1 MYRKICANNKINLDK
16 RIIMKHVFTVF
27 TSLLLLFV
35 SGAHAQQWTWLTG
48 GNTPNVLPNYVDDP
62 GGRQKCSMWAG
73 HDGILYLFG
82 GDNFDSNFVFG
93 DLWSFDTST
102 TEWTWIAGSSSP
114 NSPGIYGVLGESQQ
128 GNQPG
133 SRKDAAS
140 WVDSQGNLWLFG
152 GVGYGVTSELGR
164 LNDLWKYDPVVGLWT
179 WISGSNQ
186 VNIYGNYGETGVPS
200 NTNMPGTRGE
210 SAHWISNDEL
220 YLFGGNG
227 QGDVSNG
234 YLKDLWKYSISE
246 NQWVHLGGGG
256 IADVAPNYG
265 ELNASSST
273 NHPGTRV
280 GSCNWISSDGTK
292 LYLFGGAGGAWGGVL
307 NDLWQYDLSTNNWTW
322 IGGTS
327 TTGDLGSSGELGVPS
342 INNRPAGRLQAV
354 SFAQNNYLWLFG
366 GYTNYY
372 INDLWRYNITTGEW
386 TWMGGEV
393 NGGDLGA
400 YLEQGP
406 SSLPN
411 YPSNKEGA
419 QGCVSDNGKFW
430 LFGGTGSVGGV
441 MNDLWKLEVAPD
453 APMMTCIPL
462 PANLQQGLVGYW
474 PFCGNANDESG
485 NGNDGVV
492 NGATLTED
500 RFGNAGSAYELNG
513 SDEYIS
519 VSSDSIALLPSE
531 QITLSVW
538 FKIDADGAYSGNN
551 LLGPIMRSRFYGYV
565 VWYDSL
571 STSIQV
577 ITHHDNNGEII
588 GSDTRTPAGVN
599 DNNWHLLTST
609 FNGDVSNLYLDGALV
624 DSYDISGNLYYV
636 PDGIV
641 AFGKDGNNPS
651 PLTAHY
657 AGSLDDIAIW
667 NRALTAEEITE
678 LFSDYSP
685 LVTYYLDNDGDTFGD
700 PNSSVETNTGMP
712 VGYSSNNVD
721 CDDTNA
727 LINIPE
733 HPIFNSFGPFCA
745 GSDIPSLP
753 TISANGLEGNWSPE
767 INNLE
772 TTTYTFTP
780 NINQCAYPGN
790 YTVEI
795 LPIPQVSIIN
805 SVSCVE
811 QVATITAIV
820 EPLGNYE
827 YNWLVPA
834 EVPNPGNVASFSTS
848 IDGLYSVV
856 VSSACFDSSQI
867 NTQNGDT
874 IIGCDGSYFPVCG
887 CDGETYA
894 NACYAYTQGI
904 THYSFGECSGI
915 ASFYCPSTEATTEV
929 SIQTS
934 NTPTFGFFGPYCSGS
949 SIPTLPTTSQNGISG
964 SWSPTI
970 NSQETTSYTFTP
982 DAGQCA
988 SSVTRTITITP
999 TLTPSFG
1006 IFGPYC
1012 AGSSIPGLPTTSTN
1026 GITGN
1031 WSPAINNQET
1041 TTYTFTPNAGQCAS
1055 SVTRTITITPTLTPS
1070 FGTFGPY
1077 CAGSSIP
1084 GLPTTST
1091 NGITGNWSPAIN
1103 NQETTTYTFTPNA
1116 GQCASSITRTISIAQ
1131 TVITCYLDEDNDGW
1145 GIEETFIQTCDCP
1158 AGYSDIL
1165 GDCDDT
1171 NNQSNPAASEVCLD
1185 QIDNNCNIEI
1195 DEECVLGCT
1204 SFDACNFD
1212 WLATIDDGSCAF
1224 NGEPCDDGD
1233 FMTMDD
1239 IIMNCFCGEIPV
1251 DIAAPHICG
1260 ANSVHNPNLPYSIM
1274 TDQEGNVYRT
1284 IIIGEQEWMAENL
1297 KTSTYRNGDTIPL
1310 VTDDS
1315 EWSTLNTG
1323 AYCFYNNDETFN
1335 CPFGKLYNWYTV
1347 VDSRNVCP
1355 VGWHVPTDDELS
1367 LLVNYLDPDADGGN
1381 NTNASGGKMK
1391 SFGLQYWTYPN
1402 LSAANGSGFSGL
1414 PGGARYPLGPSSSLN
1429 YIGYWWSSTEG
1440 NSNYAWARVLDS
1452 NSGSCHRWGP
1462 EFSKRFGFSVRCL
1475 RDNNTGLIPGCTD
1488 MFACNYNSSATEDDG
1503 SCQFSGSPCD
1513 DANASTI
1520 NDIIDASCGCV
1531 GTPIELGVEHTC
1543 GADFVH
1549 NPSLTYGSMTDQEG
1563 NVYKTIVIG
1572 DQEWMAENL
1581 NTSIYRNGD
1590 AIVTG
1595 MTNEEWSTTDVGAWA
1610 YQFDNSAISCPY
1622 GKLYNWFAC
1631 VDSRN
1636 LCPTGWHVPSDGDW
1650 AIMIEYL
1657 GGEWEAGWSMKSTGS
1672 SFNGTGLW
1680 SSWNEEATN
1689 SSGFSAIPGGVR
1701 SYSGIYNWY
1710 GQTGYWW
1717 SSSESGP
1724 DNAWVRFLNINMV
1737 NSGNDNGG
1745 NKKDGFSV
1753 RCLRDSDTGLIPG
1766 CLDLL
1771 ACNYNPDATEEDG
1784 SCYYPGCIDP
1794 LALNYNPLAGCNDGS
1809 CIYTP
1814 IPGCTDPLAFN
1825 YNPQANQN
1833 EGCLYTAS
1841 VFVYNDL
1848 NGNGDHE
1855 SNEPG
1860 LSNWPVVG
1868 NDINGLLWTNGNG
1881 NAFVAV
1887 PQGAYQFTVL
1897 NTTDNW
1903 VSTTPTSATLDL
1915 PTGPATASFGLQV
1928 IPGEAIVAAGPF
1940 TGFWDILHC
1949 TDGYESGVYLENI
1962 GSQTVSGFMTLTCD
1976 PLFTPNAS
1984 SYFTTPP
1991 AETGP
1996 GYAVWNIDD
2005 FLPGEYE
2012 LLSYFVPGPGVEY
2025 LNAVFNFSLEL
2036 TLLDPQGNIIY
2047 DETWDASP
2055 IVACAY
2061 DPNDLT
2067 GYPEGLDSPHDEGY
2081 TIEHFMRPDNMVEFR
2096 VRFQNTGTL
2105 PAEDIDIYIPI
2116 DASVW
2121 DLSTIEPLARAADM
2135 QVICLHDSGD
2145 NFFNLYDSLEH
2156 ELPEGVSATDL
2167 LIFSFEDIFLP
2178 DSASDPDGSQGY
2190 VFFQMQA
2197 KHGLDVN
2204 TELNAQAFIY
2214 FEQNPPITTNETYHV
2229 IFDCESF
2236 TPMVGDTEICDG
2248 ESLIFDATQ
2257 PYVDAYEWQLNNV
2270 VIGSANTLQYPAEV
2284 GTYTLELNTKNVL
2297 CPQGENHD
2305 VTVIVHE
2312 IPELN
2317 LPLDA
2322 TLCEGQVRNYEAES
2336 NGSVTWSNGAN
2347 TGDTFTADQSFT
2359 VTATAIGEGNCST
2372 SEDWMVT
2379 VNPLPS
2385 AAVDSANFVLTAIDG
2400 VAWQWSV
2407 NGAVDATTQSIT
2419 ATENGNYQVAIT
2431 NEFGCVAISDVIEV
2445 ELPSSVFV
2453 HSWSTLHLY
2462 PNPMTTGARLE
2473 LPQGTFDVALY
2484 DITGACIRT
2493 LTQQQGTVVIERE
2506 SLASGVY
2513 QVRATQGTKSS
2524 NIRLVVK

>member
-1 MYRKICANNKINLDK
+1 
-16 RIIMKHVFTVF
+16 MKHIFILF
-27 TSLLLLFV
+27 TSLLLLIV

-48 GNTPNVLPNYVDDP
+48 GNTPNLLPNYVDDP

-82 GDNFDSNFVFG
+82 GDNFDSNFIFG
-93 DLWSFDTST
+93 DLWSFDTLT
-102 TEWTWIAGSSSP
+102 TQWTWIAGSSSP
-114 NSPGIYGVLGESQQ
+114 NSPGIYGVIGESQQ

-200 NTNMPGTRGE
+200 NTNVPGTRGE

-327 TTGDLGSSGELGVPS
+327 TTGDLGSTGELGVPS

-453 APMMTCIPL
+453 APMMTCNPL
-462 PANLQQGLVGYW
+462 PTNLQNGLVGYW

-500 RFGNAGSAYELNG
+500 RNGNANSAYSFNGINNDITIPNTLDALISNEMTVSMWFNMGDNVDHQSLFLRQG
-513 SDEYIS
+513 SDFTKTWILAMDGTNEIRCYN
-519 VSSDSIALLPSE
+519 E
-531 QITLSVW
+531 N
-538 FKIDADGAYSGNN
+538 GAYSNVTAPTSLYNAWQQLTAVFTDSMISTYINGVLIAEENIG
-551 LLGPIMRSRFYGYV
+551 LPLSWSSEPIILGG
-565 VWYDSL
+565 
-571 STSIQV
+571 TEG
-577 ITHHDNNGEII
+577 T
-588 GSDTRTPAGVN
+588 
-599 DNNWHLLTST
+599 
-609 FNGDVSNLYLDGALV
+609 
-624 DSYDISGNLYYV
+624 
-636 PDGIV
+636 
-641 AFGKDGNNPS
+641 GNNPY
-651 PLTAHY
+651 PYL
-657 AGSLDDIAIW
+657 GSLDDVGIWNLALTPAEITSLYTGEPVVQPACAELDPVLQNGLVGYWPFCGNANDESGNGNDGVVSEAVPTNDRYENSNSAYEFDGINDVITVEATADLLPSTITISCWVKHSENPTYDIERVIRSRFFGYIIYFDNINQTLIFHLHHNPDANMSSVTSVSTADWTSNEWHNITGTFDGITNRLYIDGVLMTEQAAPGNSIYYSSDGLVVFGRDGNSEAQGTSHYTGDLDDIGIW
-667 NRALTAEEITE
+667 NRALTAEEITQ
-678 LFSDYSP
+678 LYGNFSQP
-685 LVTYYLDNDGDTFGD
+685 
-700 PNSSVETNTGMP
+700 
-712 VGYSSNNVD
+712 
-721 CDDTNA
+721 
-727 LINIPE
+727 
-733 HPIFNSFGPFCA
+733 
-745 GSDIPSLP
+745 
-753 TISANGLEGNWSPE
+753 
-767 INNLE
+767 
-772 TTTYTFTP
+772 
-780 NINQCAYPGN
+780 
-790 YTVEI
+790 
-795 LPIPQVSIIN
+795 
-805 SVSCVE
+805 
-811 QVATITAIV
+811 
-820 EPLGNYE
+820 
-827 YNWLVPA
+827 
-834 EVPNPGNVASFSTS
+834 
-848 IDGLYSVV
+848 
-856 VSSACFDSSQI
+856 
-867 NTQNGDT
+867 
-874 IIGCDGSYFPVCG
+874 
-887 CDGETYA
+887 
-894 NACYAYTQGI
+894 
-904 THYSFGECSGI
+904 
-915 ASFYCPSTEATTEV
+915 
-929 SIQTS
+929 
-934 NTPTFGFFGPYCSGS
+934 
-949 SIPTLPTTSQNGISG
+949 
-964 SWSPTI
+964 
-970 NSQETTSYTFTP
+970 
-982 DAGQCA
+982 
-988 SSVTRTITITP
+988 
-999 TLTPSFG
+999 
-1006 IFGPYC
+1006 
-1012 AGSSIPGLPTTSTN
+1012 
-1026 GITGN
+1026 
-1031 WSPAINNQET
+1031 
-1041 TTYTFTPNAGQCAS
+1041 
-1055 SVTRTITITPTLTPS
+1055 
-1070 FGTFGPY
+1070 
-1077 CAGSSIP
+1077 
-1084 GLPTTST
+1084 
-1091 NGITGNWSPAIN
+1091 
-1103 NQETTTYTFTPNA
+1103 
-1116 GQCASSITRTISIAQ
+1116 
-1131 TVITCYLDEDNDGW
+1131 
-1145 GIEETFIQTCDCP
+1145 
-1158 AGYSDIL
+1158 
-1165 GDCDDT
+1165 
-1171 NNQSNPAASEVCLD
+1171 
-1185 QIDNNCNIEI
+1185 
-1195 DEECVLGCT
+1195 
-1204 SFDACNFD
+1204 
-1212 WLATIDDGSCAF
+1212 
-1224 NGEPCDDGD
+1224 
-1233 FMTMDD
+1233 
-1239 IIMNCFCGEIPV
+1239 
-1251 DIAAPHICG
+1251 
-1260 ANSVHNPNLPYSIM
+1260 
-1274 TDQEGNVYRT
+1274 
-1284 IIIGEQEWMAENL
+1284 
-1297 KTSTYRNGDTIPL
+1297 
-1310 VTDDS
+1310 
-1315 EWSTLNTG
+1315 
-1323 AYCFYNNDETFN
+1323 
-1335 CPFGKLYNWYTV
+1335 
-1347 VDSRNVCP
+1347 
-1355 VGWHVPTDDELS
+1355 
-1367 LLVNYLDPDADGGN
+1367 
-1381 NTNASGGKMK
+1381 
-1391 SFGLQYWTYPN
+1391 
-1402 LSAANGSGFSGL
+1402 
-1414 PGGARYPLGPSSSLN
+1414 
-1429 YIGYWWSSTEG
+1429 
-1440 NSNYAWARVLDS
+1440 
-1452 NSGSCHRWGP
+1452 
-1462 EFSKRFGFSVRCL
+1462 
-1475 RDNNTGLIPGCTD
+1475 IPGCTD
-1488 MFACNYNSSATEDDG
+1488 LLACNYNSSATEDDG
-1503 SCQFSGSPCD
+1503 SCQFPGSPCD

-1520 NDIIDASCGCV
+1520 NDIIDASCGCT

-1543 GADFVH
+1543 GAPLVH

-1622 GKLYNWFAC
+1622 GKLYNWFTC

-1771 ACNYNPDATEEDG
+1771 ACNYNPNATEEDG
-1784 SCYYPGCIDP
+1784 SCYFPGCIDP
-1794 LALNYNPLAGCNDGS
+1794 LAFNYNPLAGCNDGS
-1809 CIYTP
+1809 CIYTQ
-1814 IPGCTDPLAFN
+1814 IPGCTDPSAFN

-1848 NGNGDHE
+1848 NGNGEHE

-1903 VSTTPTSATLDL
+1903 VLTTEASGILSVGSNNCTDQAGNPVPCPNPTL
-1915 PTGPATASFGLQV
+1915 SFGLQV

-1996 GYAVWNIDD
+1996 GYALWNIDD

-2229 IFDCESF
+2229 IFDCASF
-2236 TPMVGDTEICDG
+2236 TPMVGDTIYCD
-2248 ESLIFDATQ
+2248 EETMVFDATQ
-2257 PYVDAYEWQLNNV
+2257 PYVDSYTWTLNNGL
-2270 VIGSANTLQYPAEV
+2270 IGNQSTVSHPAET
-2284 GTYTLELNTKNVL
+2284 GNYELELTTENVL
-2297 CPQGENHD
+2297 CSATNPTIQGVIHQ
-2305 VTVIVHE
+2305 VTVLVNNR
-2312 IPELN
+2312 P
-2317 LPLDA
+2317 
-2322 TLCEGQVRNYEAES
+2322 TLYQNTSDEYCEGADIDFTAQS
-2336 NGSVTWSNGAN
+2336 NGTVYWSNGIENGSTISAN
-2347 TGDTFTADQSFT
+2347 QSFT
-2359 VTATAIGEGNCST
+2359 VDVFALNEANCSSDT
-2372 SEDWMVT
+2372 LTWDVT

-2385 AAVDSANFVLTAIDG
+2385 AEVDTNNNVLTAVDG
-2400 VAWQWSV
+2400 IAWQWLV
-2407 NGAVDATTQSIT
+2407 NGDEDVTTQSIT
-2419 ATENGNYQVAIT
+2419 ASVSGNYQVEIT
-2431 NEFGCVAISDVIEV
+2431 NEFGCIAISDVIEV
-2445 ELPSSVFV
+2445 ELPILDNVFV

-2484 DITGACIRT
+2484 DISGACVRVMQ
-2493 LTQQQGTVVIERE
+2493 QQQGITTIERE

-2513 QVRATQGTKSS
+2513 QVRIVQGEQSMS
-2524 NIRLVVK
+2524 LRLVIE